1 MSGVTANFLSK
12 IRQFIRQGEG
22 FLKNVDIPIL
32 SVSLAS
38 SGAPLTTTT
47 TTNPGPALVDTNVLA
62 LHWDATLVVAA
73 GLKFSVPDDYDA
85 AKDHLKLRMKGKMT
99 GSTALTTGIDAL
111 VYKNTSTTD
120 LNPTKSGYLTATDS
134 WIEIDLSGKSLV
146 AGDTLQVN
154 IFPEAH
160 TTDALNLKQLKWEYR
175 STLVYADASGGR

>member
-1 MSGVTANFLSK
+1 MGITADFLK
-12 IRQFIRQGEG
+12 KCRIFIRQGEG
-22 FLKNVDIPIL
+22 FLKNLDIPIL

-47 TTNPGPALVDTNVLA
+47 STNPGPALVDTNVLA
-62 LHWDATLVVAA
+62 LHWDANTVVAA
-73 GLKFSVPDDYDA
+73 GLKFSVPDDYDSS
-85 AKDHLKLRMKGKMT
+85 KDHLKIRMKGKMA
-99 GSTALTTGIDAL
+99 GSTNVTTGIDAL

-134 WIEIDLSGKSLV
+134 WVEIDLSGEGLV

-160 TTDALNLKQLKWEYR
+160 STDAINLKQLKWEYR
-175 STLVYADASGGR
+175 STLVYADQNGSR